1 MSYSDIELDEPEFE
15 VLSGLIY
22 ETSGICLGPSKRLM
36 LANRLRRRV
45 NSGEYGSIKEYLD
58 KLLSRPDRDAVA
70 ELIDMATT
78 HHTSFF
84 RENGHFE
91 FLTQVALPKL
101 EAMAAGQARPIRA
114 WSAAASSGEEPYSLA
129 MVLAQWES
137 AGFRR
142 SWNII
147 ATDISRPILDEAK
160 QGIYSTSKMSGVPAH
175 LKVKY
180 FEQGVGSF
188 AGRYRVTAKLRAN
201 VQFGRVNL
209 FDANYPIA
217 NLQDIILCRNVMIYF
232 DQPSREQ
239 VVKRLLRHLAPGGYL
254 MIGRTE
260 NLLGIAHGLRP
271 VGQSVFQKSEADVM
285 VSQWG

>member
-1 MSYSDIELDEPEFE
+1 MSYSDIELNEPDFE

-45 NSGEYGSIKEYLD
+45 NSGEYGSIREYLD
-58 KLLSRPDRDAVA
+58 NLLSRPDREAVA
-70 ELIDMATT
+70 DLIDMATT

-91 FLTQVALPKL
+91 FLAQVALPKL
-101 EAMAAGQARPIRA
+101 EAMAVGQPRPIRA

-129 MVLAQWES
+129 MVLSQWES

-142 SWNII
+142 SWSII

-160 QGIYSTSKMSGVPAH
+160 QGIYSESKMSPVPTH

-180 FEQGVGSF
+180 FEQGIGSF
-188 AGRYRVTAKLRAN
+188 AGRYRITADLRAS
-201 VQFGRVNL
+201 VQFSRLNL
-209 FDANYPIA
+209 LDLDYPITK
-217 NLQDIILCRNVMIYF
+217 LQDIIFCRNVMIYF

-254 MIGRTE
+254 MIGHTE
-260 NLLGIAHGLRP
+260 NLLGITHGLRP
-271 VGQSVFQKSEADVM
+271 VGQSVFQKSETDAV
-285 VSQWG
+285 VAQWG